1 MNHIKIDLDRIL
13 SDIDRNI
20 FDGYL
25 ELGCRDT
32 KFPFLDM
39 GDSTRTDKSVL
50 RADDLSSIERMNI
63 PIIRFGGNFFKSG
76 KLLEFYYLCDM
87 KGAVTIWDLASPEE
101 FVRICLDNPL
111 TTFMDDKFVPLIE
124 RDAVN
129 NILKE
134 KCAGAKKKG
143 AK

>member
-1 MNHIKIDLDRIL
+1 MKYMVISHFKDSFWMLTRENQTEKISLAA
-13 SDIDRNI
+13 
-20 FDGYL
+20 
-25 ELGCRDT
+25 
-32 KFPFLDM
+32 
-39 GDSTRTDKSVL
+39 SVY
-50 RADDLSSIERMNI
+50 EK
-63 PIIRFGGNFFKSG
+63 FFKSG